1 MIKRRGR
8 RPLASSVFCRPCC
21 GSHEL
26 CAHLT
31 LCNPCYRVISGMP
44 TVSWLGRP
52 EPGAQGAR
60 GFLSALRPCVVLVH
74 EAMQPVLSWSLSV
87 FLVDRF
93 YPWC

>member
-1 MIKRRGR
+1 
-8 RPLASSVFCRPCC
+8 
-21 GSHEL
+21 
-26 CAHLT
+26 
-31 LCNPCYRVISGMP
+31 MP